1 MIDNIIGTR
10 DFDGGTVALEG
21 YHPLRPY
28 FLPVGN
34 LGRIMTVVLRLTRKF
49 CHRLQMILA
58 VI

>member
-34 LGRIMTVVLRLTRKF
+34 LGRIMTVVLR
-49 CHRLQMILA
+49 
-58 VI
+58 